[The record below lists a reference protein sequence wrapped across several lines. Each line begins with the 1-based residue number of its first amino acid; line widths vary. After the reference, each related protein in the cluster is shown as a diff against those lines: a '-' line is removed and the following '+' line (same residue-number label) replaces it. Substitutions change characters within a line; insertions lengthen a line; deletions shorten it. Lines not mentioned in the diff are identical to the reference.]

1 MTFEADAAG
10 GAVGRAILESGAAD
24 RRVLV
29 DQFTRFV
36 ISDRFIRSPAYWLDA
51 GFRGEVQATNA
62 MFRGL
67 VKDGVGVRTTNPMG
81 PLLTSFAFR
90 NHKKLIVADDVAYI
104 GGINFSDHNFE
115 WWDLMLRIDSKAI
128 ADRLAE
134 DFDDTFAS
142 RARSWSAAFGD
153 LKLYGFDGRDNAP
166 GFAEIIGGIE
176 RARASICVISPYLTF
191 PFVEA
196 LERASARGVEVQLI
210 TPLPNNK
217 PTVRDYLVR
226 AATRAGFDLRLT
238 PEMIHL
244 KGMLLDGS
252 TLILGS
258 SNFDFVSYHAEEE
271 FVAVVSDPAL
281 AEDFRRRVIDPA
293 LEDAV
298 PPGAHRPSRWAGL
311 RSHAALKTV
320 EWLIGL
326 RGQAP
331 RSASDWRY

>member
-10 GAVGRAILESGAAD
+10 AAVGRAILESGAAD

-36 ISDRFIRSPAYWLDA
+36 ISDRFVRSPAYWLDA
-51 GFRGEVQATNA
+51 GFRAEVKATSA

-67 VKDGVGVRTTNPMG
+67 VQDGAGVRLTNPMG
-81 PLLTSFAFR
+81 PLLSAFPFR

-115 WWDLMLRIDSKAI
+115 WWDLMLRIEDKAI

-134 DFDDTFAS
+134 DFNDTYES
-142 RARSWSAAFGD
+142 RARSWSAQFGD
-153 LKLYGFDGRDNAP
+153 MRLYGFDGRNNHA
-166 GFAEIIGGIE
+166 GFDEIIGHID
-176 RARASICVISPYLTF
+176 RASASICIISPYLTF

-196 LERASARGVEVQLI
+196 LERAARRGLSVQLI

-226 AATRAGFDLRLT
+226 AAIRAGFDLRLT
-238 PEMIHL
+238 RAMIHL
-244 KGMLLDGS
+244 KGMLLDDR
-252 TLILGS
+252 TLVLGS

-271 FVAVVSDPAL
+271 FVAVVTDPAL

-293 LEDAV
+293 LEDAL
-298 PPGAHRPSRWAGL
+298 PAGAHQPAAWAGV
-311 RSHAALKTV
+311 RSNAALRLV

-326 RGQAP
+326 RQAP
-331 RSASDWRY
+331 RGASDWRY